1 MQLDQ
6 FEISLLSLG
15 GVDYTVVTNLRVD
28 IPPSVGEE
36 SMPVLVDIIDN
47 NIAEGE
53 EEFGAV
59 LTLPAGSF
67 GVMLGVSNATAV
79 IIDDD
84 CKLIQ

>member
-15 GVDYTVVTNLRVD
+15 GVDYTVVTNLRVE

-36 SMPVLVDIIDN
+36 SIPILVDVLDN

-53 EEFGAV
+53 EVFGAV
-59 LTLPAGSF
+59 LTLLAGSF
-67 GVMLGVSNATAV
+67 GVVLGVNNATAV

-84 CKLIQ
+84 CKLIW